1 MLPPGSLK
9 ERWLASSVALLWC
22 ATLASPAAFCKERV
36 VDKLSEGIT
45 PTKKIVY
52 KTIGKEQLH
61 LDVFEPANYRSTDK
75 RACIVIFPGGGWTRL
90 FYQECYVLAQRLA
103 DKGMVGICVEY
114 RVIDKKRGSNV
125 FDCVKDGRSAMR
137 YIRGNAKKLGIDPE
151 RIVVSGFSAGGHVA
165 VGTALFDSVN
175 DARDDQEISPRPNA
189 LVLYYPVIDTSKEG
203 YGQQKIGPR
212 WKELSPAHQVK
223 AGVPPTILFQGTA
236 DTVTPCAGARSF
248 QKEMELHGNQSELIT
263 HEGGNHGYLI
273 FDLKL
278 FEETMQRTE
287 SFLKKNG
294 FLERRTNIRNQSSLT
309 PR

>member
-1 MLPPGSLK
+1 MFSPSSLRK
-9 ERWLASSVALLWC
+9 RWLTSSVALLLC
-22 ATLASPAAFCKERV
+22 ATLASPAAFCKEHV
-36 VDKLSEGIT
+36 IEKLSEGIA
-45 PTKKIVY
+45 PTKKIAF
-52 KTIGKEQLH
+52 KTIGNEQLH
-61 LDVFEPANYRSTDK
+61 LDVFEPANHRSTDK
-75 RACIVIFPGGGWTRL
+75 SACIVIFPGGGWTSL
-90 FYQECYVLAQRLA
+90 FYGECYALAKRLA

-114 RVIDKKRGSNV
+114 RLIDKKRGATV

-151 RIVVSGFSAGGHVA
+151 RIVASGFSAGGHVA
-165 VGTALFDSVN
+165 VGTALFDNVN
-175 DARDDQEISPRPNA
+175 DAGDDKEISPRPDA

-203 YGQQKIGPR
+203 YGQKKIGPK

-236 DTVTPCAGARSF
+236 DTVTPCAGALSF
-248 QKEMELHGNQSELIT
+248 QKEMELHGNKSELIT

-278 FEETMQRTE
+278 FEEAMQRTE

-294 FLERRTNIRNQSSLT
+294 FLGTEQ
-309 PR
+309 